1 MDGEKEE
8 YFEEFQIID
17 QAEDRMDTSL
27 TDTDGLRTTRFANS
41 EIQGSMET
49 MDMAKLNHAS
59 SVNRDIRKRRIS
71 KRE

>member
-1 MDGEKEE
+1 
-8 YFEEFQIID
+8 
-17 QAEDRMDTSL
+17 MDTSL